1 MQHRLCARG
10 IAALL
15 LAAFAAVVVG
25 CGGSGGTQSTSIA
38 PPPGVDYG
46 TANKINSGT
55 PRAEMI
61 RELGQPVLTSK
72 PQKGLPGGCV
82 YYPMQGKSL
91 QNVWWFCLDEHNKVA
106 AGATLYSIG
115 LPPPPHDASV
125 ARQVLIGRGDVD
137 CSTGGPKN
145 APPAKLVDQI
155 KQVTTKSASGAR
167 QALAALMRKFS
178 DSARSTRAQL
188 ELFNAPPDE
197 LSELHAYEA
206 ALGRQAAALDRA
218 ATALAAGN
226 ANSYNEQLQQAK
238 DLGDEANAHASQY
251 GFAECAGIKLS

>member
-1 MQHRLCARG
+1 
-10 IAALL
+10 
-15 LAAFAAVVVG
+15 
-25 CGGSGGTQSTSIA
+25 
-38 PPPGVDYG
+38 
-46 TANKINSGT
+46 
-55 PRAEMI
+55 
-61 RELGQPVLTSK
+61 
-72 PQKGLPGGCV
+72 
-82 YYPMQGKSL
+82 
-91 QNVWWFCLDEHNKVA
+91 
-106 AGATLYSIG
+106 
-115 LPPPPHDASV
+115 
-125 ARQVLIGRGDVD
+125 
-137 CSTGGPKN
+137 
-145 APPAKLVDQI
+145 
-155 KQVTTKSASGAR
+155 
-167 QALAALMRKFS
+167 MRKFS